1 MITNPKGTIR
11 FCTASQNSMG
21 GYNKN
26 TAFKGPGCR
35 VSNELGQK
43 MDPLGGATYRIVR
56 GVPSKYFGV
65 YKKKKGASYESR

>member
-1 MITNPKGTIR
+1 
-11 FCTASQNSMG
+11 
-21 GYNKN
+21 
-26 TAFKGPGCR
+26 